1 MNIQIKSR
9 FTAAIAALSVVLL
22 LGIAGTP
29 DYVLEVERENDALR
43 AKLAKAQNAQL
54 QCRETMVAVSGASE

>member
-1 MNIQIKSR
+1 MKPI
-9 FTAAIAALSVVLL
+9 TATFAALAIIVLF
-22 LGIAGTP
+22 GIAGTP

-54 QCRETMVAVSGASE
+54 QCRETMVAVSGVSE

>member
-1 MNIQIKSR
+1 MKTT
-9 FTAAIAALSVVLL
+9 TAALAALSVVLL
-22 LGIAGTP
+22 FGIAGTP

-54 QCRETMVAVSGASE
+54 QCRETMIAVSGASE

>member
-1 MNIQIKSR
+1 MKPI
-9 FTAAIAALSVVLL
+9 TAAFAALSIIVL

-43 AKLAKAQNAQL
+43 TKLAKAQNAQL
-54 QCRETMVAVSGASE
+54 QCRETLVAVSGVSE

>member
-1 MNIQIKSR
+1 MKTT
-9 FTAAIAALSVVLL
+9 TAALAALSVVLL

-43 AKLAKAQNAQL
+43 TKLARAQNAQM
-54 QCRETMVAVSGASE
+54 QCRETLVAVSGVSE